1 MSSMDPTG
9 AATQVSS
16 PEDSLLETP
25 IEQAAQA
32 SDDPSTAA
40 STDAPTDAPTGQA
53 ALPVVPVVPVLPFIK
68 RPVSGRYRS
77 AGAGFQL
84 ELRIDVDRARPM
96 RRVSGDFFS
105 VSGATRTYV
114 GSFVVDA
121 PAITVSTTLVTI
133 DGVGKFTWSAAFP
146 KIRVTVP
153 RVTLL
158 QPPAPA
164 TLRFF
169 SLANVP
175 GATYLATFESAY
187 FRTVHIETDRVN
199 DVVTP
204 AFSTYNTGSLPSG
217 GPARSLSV
225 VQAFAEAGVQLQV
238 SAASNVVNG
247 GAGANAR
254 WSDAELHASMLN
266 HFSLWQEVPQFKVW
280 QLVAQNYDNPS
291 VLGIM
296 FDQAGRHR
304 QGCAV
309 FHGGL
314 GGVTADKLRLQL
326 FAYVHELGHCFNLLH
341 SWQKSLASPPG
352 VNRPASLSWMNYPQM
367 FPGGTAAFWNAFPFQ
382 FDDGELVH
390 LRHAFLNNV
399 IMGGNNFA
407 AGAGLEDVQMFNEPL
422 EDRSGLK
429 LEISA
434 PRSFGLGE
442 PVTIDVRLH
451 TTDSRGMYAHPHL
464 NPSAGLV
471 QIAIRKPSG
480 QVVAYEPMIDQCV
493 APQPVALDTTA
504 PLGESVF
511 VGYGHEGLYFDA
523 PGVYQLRAAY
533 SALDGSQIV
542 SNILQLRVRSPITQ
556 ADDELADLLLDD
568 NVGALFYLQGSDAE
582 QLRSGRDAL
591 DLIIDKHAAH
601 PLSRYARM
609 IKGTNLA
616 RDFKTVRTDSDDV
629 HIRQADGSGEAQKLL
644 AGIVETSGDAGMPD
658 RSALTAVMAG
668 LADGPARKGGTK
680 ARSLRASKAEPAEA
694 KARIYE

>member
-1 MSSMDPTG
+1 MAQAADDPT
-9 AATQVSS
+9 TQAGT
-16 PEDSLLETP
+16 E
-25 IEQAAQA
+25 AG
-32 SDDPSTAA
+32 
-40 STDAPTDAPTGQA
+40 TDAPASPA
-53 ALPVVPVVPVLPFIK
+53 ATLPVVPVLPFIK

-84 ELRIDVDRARPM
+84 ELRVDVDRTRPT

-105 VSGATRTYV
+105 VSGATRSYV

-121 PAITVSTTLVTI
+121 PVITVSATLVTI
-133 DGVGKFTWSAAFP
+133 EGLGKYTWSAAFP
-146 KIRVTVP
+146 KIRVTIP

-169 SLANVP
+169 SLANAP
-175 GATYLATFESAY
+175 GASYLCNFESAY
-187 FRTVHIETDRVN
+187 FRTVQIETDRVN

-204 AFSTYNTGSLPSG
+204 VFSTYNTGSLPSG

-225 VQAFAEAGVQLQV
+225 VGAFAEAGIQLQV
-238 SAASNVVNG
+238 SAGSNVVNG

-254 WSDAELHASMLN
+254 WSDAELHASMVN
-266 HFSLWQEVPQFKVW
+266 HFSLWQNVPQFKVW
-280 QLVAQNYDNPS
+280 QLAAQNYDSPS

-314 GGVTADKLRLQL
+314 GGTTADKLRLQL

-352 VNRPASLSWMNYPQM
+352 VNRPAALSWMNYPQM

-407 AGAGLEDVQMFNEPL
+407 AGAGLEDVQKFNEPL

-434 PRSFGLGE
+434 QTSFGLGE

-451 TTDSRGMYAHPHL
+451 TTDARGTTAHPHL
-464 NPSAGLV
+464 NPSAGLL

-493 APQPVALDTTA
+493 APQPVALDPAA
-504 PLGESVF
+504 PLGESVYI
-511 VGYGHEGLYFDA
+511 GYGHEGLYFDA

-533 SALDGSQIV
+533 NALDGSQIV

-556 ADDELADLLLDD
+556 ADDELADLLLTD

-582 QLRSGRDAL
+582 QLSSGRDAL
-591 DLIIDKHAAH
+591 DTVIEKHAAH
-601 PLSRYARM
+601 PLARYARM
-609 IKGTNLA
+609 IKGVNLA

-629 HIRQADGSGEAQKLL
+629 NIRKADRGEAQKLL
-644 AGIVETSGDAGMPD
+644 TGLVETTGDAAMPD
-658 RSALTAVMAG
+658 RSALTAAMAG
-668 LADGPARKGGTK
+668 LADASAPRTAGARAGTK
-680 ARSLRASKAEPAEA
+680 AHGARAAAKAAPAVP